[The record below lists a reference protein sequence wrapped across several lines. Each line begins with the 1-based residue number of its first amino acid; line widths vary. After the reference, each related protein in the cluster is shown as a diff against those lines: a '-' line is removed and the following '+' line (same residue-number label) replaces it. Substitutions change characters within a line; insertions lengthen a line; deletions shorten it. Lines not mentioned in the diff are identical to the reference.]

1 MIQNIINKFLEPYK
15 DVTFDP
21 KNSAVIKLIDQ
32 TEKISRDQEH
42 IILAEEAKEEVRRK
56 IMIGNYKR
64 YGMVTISYLIYFST
78 PFILYYEWKYLKKYF
93 KK

>member
-1 MIQNIINKFLEPYK
+1 MIQNLINKFLEPYK
-15 DVTFDP
+15 DATFDP

-32 TEKISRDQEH
+32 ISWPEATSKK
-42 IILAEEAKEEVRRK
+42 LAEEAKEEVRRK

-64 YGMVTISYLIYFST
+64 YGIITLTYLIYFST
-78 PFILYYEWKYLKKYF
+78 PFILYYELKYLKKYF